1 MILSNIT
8 VPHTSIRQLTNAVNP
23 AVCSH
28 PASSLLRSGVNLIQL
43 RLRSS
48 HHTDRSSTPQQSPQF
63 TASQQSQSTI
73 GADIHTHIHTE
84 GQFRVNYYYYYC
96 LLAGSQTT
104 LFGVLALRIPPWF
117 WLQLWIFVQGL
128 FVLLGTSRKFK
139 R

>member
-48 HHTDRSSTPQQSPQF
+48 HHTDRSSTPQQS
-63 TASQQSQSTI
+63 QSTI
-73 GADIHTHIHTE
+73 SADIHTHIHTE

-128 FVLLGTSRKFK
+128 FVLLGTSREFK
-139 R
+139 K